1 MKMSKKEKPKSK
13 PRAEKRIPKNLLV
26 NISGNNFDQVGL
38 TANLSTGG
46 LLLMT
51 SDSVPNQKDVSILI
65 AAGDELFDITG
76 EVKWM
81 LICPEDKSTSSANKV
96 GIKVKAAPP
105 EYIEYI
111 EKLLEEKSQKKKPK
125 EDKD

>member
-1 MKMSKKEKPKSK
+1 MSEKKKAKSK

-38 TANLSTGG
+38 TGNVSAGG

-81 LICPEDKSTSSANKV
+81 LICPEDKSTDSANKV
-96 GIKVKAAPP
+96 GIRVKSAPP

-111 EKLLEEKSQKKKPK
+111 EELIKEKS
-125 EDKD
+125 EDKPPEEE

>member
-1 MKMSKKEKPKSK
+1 MPEKKKPKSK
-13 PRAEKRIPKNLLV
+13 PRTEKRIPKSLLV
-26 NISGNNFDQVGL
+26 NVSGNNFDQVGL
-38 TANLSTGG
+38 TANISVGG

-51 SDSVPNQKDVSILI
+51 SESVPNQKDVSILI

-81 LICPEDKSTSSANKV
+81 LICPEDKTVNSANKV
-96 GIKVKAAPP
+96 GIKVKSAPP

-111 EKLLEEKSQKKKPK
+111 ENLIRKKS
-125 EDKD
+125 EDKPPKDEQD

>member
-1 MKMSKKEKPKSK
+1 MKKSKSK

-38 TANLSTGG
+38 TGNISVGG

-81 LICPEDKSTSSANKV
+81 LICPEDKTTNSTNKV
-96 GIKVKAAPP
+96 GIKVKSAPP

-111 EKLLEEKSQKKKPK
+111 ENLIREKPEGKPS
-125 EDKD
+125 EDEQD

>member
-1 MKMSKKEKPKSK
+1 MPEMKKSKSK

-38 TANLSTGG
+38 TGNISVGG

-81 LICPEDKSTSSANKV
+81 LICPEDKTTNSTNKV
-96 GIKVKAAPP
+96 GIKVKSAPP

-111 EKLLEEKSQKKKPK
+111 ENLIREKPEGKPS
-125 EDKD
+125 EDEQD

>member
-1 MKMSKKEKPKSK
+1 MAEKKKPKSK
-13 PRAEKRIPKNLLV
+13 PRAEKRIPKSLLV
-26 NISGNNFDQVGL
+26 NVSGNNFDQVGL
-38 TANLSTGG
+38 TGNISVGG

-51 SDSVPNQKDVSILI
+51 SESVPNQKDVSILI

-81 LICPEDKSTSSANKV
+81 LICPEDKTANNANKV
-96 GIKVKAAPP
+96 GIKVKSAPP

-111 EKLLEEKSQKKKPK
+111 ENLIREKS
-125 EDKD
+125 EDKPPKDEQD

>member
-1 MKMSKKEKPKSK
+1 MSEKKKPKSK

-38 TANLSTGG
+38 TGNISAGG

-51 SDSVPNQKDVSILI
+51 SDTVPNQKDVSILI

-81 LICPEDKSTSSANKV
+81 LICPEDKSITNANKV

-111 EKLLEEKSQKKKPK
+111 EKLIEKRAQDRESKKEKN
-125 EDKD
+125 